1 MKKMFIVLLTTLM
14 FMTAGCTTKK
24 VPQHKLDTSPHTEI
38 SEDYENPIHDT
49 ARQNA
54 DTNAANDVIAAGSSI
69 TNTPDLER
77 FFFVPFESGSTQFS
91 TSNFGFFGDSEVYI
105 GVFGTS
111 TSKDFSGIQNLCRAL
126 SEADINF
133 AGELTHFSLWSNS
146 QVIDDLH
153 SPESEIVSVFKKL
166 DQTDHEKFL
175 NLQISVMEQKYK
187 EIMIEQNVEWLLD
200 GSHSAA
206 LIGSYYSLLNWM
218 PYDGWKHSISSEK
231 SDKENLISL
240 YFQVF
245 EKTNNTNLQKRF
257 EKQMILALDM
267 IYGVK
272 SYQEITNW
280 MINPEW

>member
-1 MKKMFIVLLTTLM
+1 MKKMFIILLA
-14 FMTAGCTTKK
+14 TAMLYVTIGCTTKT
-24 VPQHKLDTSPHTEI
+24 VPQHEVSKRSYIGIP
-38 SEDYENPIHDT
+38 EDDAPWPNV
-49 ARQNA
+49 
-54 DTNAANDVIAAGSSI
+54 DTNKTNEVLASESAI

-77 FFFVPFESGSTQFS
+77 FFFVPFETGSTQFS
-91 TSNFGFFGDSEVYI
+91 TSNFGSFGDSEVFVGI
-105 GVFGTS
+105 FAT
-111 TSKDFSGIQNLCRAL
+111 TTTNDFSGIQNLCRDL

-175 NLQISVMEQKYK
+175 NLQISVTEQKYK

-218 PYDGWKHSISSEK
+218 PNYGWEHSISSEK
-231 SDKENLISL
+231 SDEENLISL

-245 EKTNNTNLQKRF
+245 EKTNNTNLKKRF
-257 EKQMILALDM
+257 EKQMILALDI
-267 IYGVK
+267 IYGAK

-280 MINPEW
+280 MINPE